1 MFRKYHLITL
11 FFLTIALVVPG
22 SYSIGAEK
30 VLTLKLAHDQA
41 VTTPWGIA
49 GYKFAEVVNKKS
61 NGAIKIDVHPAAQL
75 GDLREL
81 MELTKAGTVDFC
93 FQTSGVAAS
102 FVPVMNLFGLPFLFS
117 DGKQL
122 QALYKGQLGRKILDS
137 AEKYSYKGLSFNT
150 YVFRSPMNSKRPLKT
165 PDDFKGLKIRL
176 MQVPIHMDTYRA
188 LGASPTAIPFSEL
201 YTSAKMG
208 VVDGFENT
216 ITALYTQKLYEVAKY
231 FSTLPVFANT
241 CLTFASLK
249 TWNEKLNESQRK
261 IILDCVPESDMAN
274 DNTYDN
280 LQGSSVKKVQELGIQ
295 VYEGPFDL
303 KAFRAA
309 VKPVYDKWVPTLPPE
324 GQEIVKELQK
334 QWK

>member
-1 MFRKYHLITL
+1 MFRKCYVMTL
-11 FFLTIALVVPG
+11 FFLIIMLIVPS

-41 VTTPWGIA
+41 VTTPWGVA

-61 NGAIKIDVHPAAQL
+61 NGTIKIDVYPVAQL

-81 MELTKAGTVDFC
+81 MELTKVGTVDFC

-102 FVPVMNLFGLPFLFS
+102 FIPVMNLFGLPFLFS
-117 DGKQL
+117 DRSQMEE
-122 QALYKGQLGRKILDS
+122 LYKGPMGRKMLDA
-137 AEKYSYKGLSFNT
+137 AEKYQYKGLSFNT
-150 YVFRSPMNSKRPLKT
+150 YPFRSPMNIKKPLKT

-188 LGASPTAIPFSEL
+188 LGASPMAIPFSEL

-216 ITALYTQKLYEVAKY
+216 ITALYTQKLYEVGKY

-261 IILDCVPESDMAN
+261 IILDCIPESDAAN
-274 DNTYDN
+274 DNIYDN
-280 LQGSSVKKVQELGIQ
+280 LEGSSLKKVQELGIQ

-309 VKPVYDKWVPTLPPE
+309 VKPVYDKWVPTLPIE